1 MTDTFNDKAA
11 CIFDAITER
20 EAREEAKI
28 HAEALFEEIKDRAYE
43 FCVDLDWYTDEVIK
57 YIEKEREDAE

>member
-1 MTDTFNDKAA
+1 MIEENEEAKEEARR
-11 CIFDAITER
+11 E

-28 HAEALFEEIKDRAYE
+28 QAECLFEMIKDQAYV

-57 YIEKEREDAE
+57 YIEKAREDSE